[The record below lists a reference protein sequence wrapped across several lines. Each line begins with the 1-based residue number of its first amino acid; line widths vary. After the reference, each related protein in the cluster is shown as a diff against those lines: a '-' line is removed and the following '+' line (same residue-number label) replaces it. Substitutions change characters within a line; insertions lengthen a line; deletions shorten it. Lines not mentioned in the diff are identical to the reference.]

1 MALQVVSCC
10 AGGDEE
16 PSTHVLGQLQP
27 KQSREITVGVH
38 LVLSTR

>member
-16 PSTHVLGQLQP
+16 PSTCVLGGLQA
-27 KQSREITVGVH
+27 KRSREITAGVH
-38 LVLSTR
+38 LVLSTS

>member
-16 PSTHVLGQLQP
+16 PSSRVLGQLQP
-27 KQSREITVGVH
+27 KQSREIAAGVH
-38 LVLSTR
+38 LMLSAR